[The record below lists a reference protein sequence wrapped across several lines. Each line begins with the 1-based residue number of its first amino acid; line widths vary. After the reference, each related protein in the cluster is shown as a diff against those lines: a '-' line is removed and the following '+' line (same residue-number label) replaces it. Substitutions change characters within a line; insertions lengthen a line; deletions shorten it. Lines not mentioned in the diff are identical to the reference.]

1 MRINHNISALNA
13 YHQLSANSSASAK
26 NLEKLSSGLR
36 INRAADDATGLA
48 ISEKMRAQI
57 RGLDQAQKNAQD
69 GISLIQTAEGALNET
84 HSILQRV
91 RELSNQAANGTS
103 TTQDKQNIQTE
114 VNQLIDEVD
123 RIANNTEFNSFKI
136 LNGDISKTAKF
147 AQSTGGSVANVI
159 SSSTAASGTTTVT
172 TGTALTADTA
182 SVWQTGALK
191 DYTSG
196 SAAAVTSNTKLTDL
210 GDASGNYGLK
220 VGDEI
225 TLSAVVG
232 GEVKNA
238 VYVVSA
244 NSTLDDF
251 MSTVKNTLGASSVA
265 MDTADGAGDF
275 GADLDA
281 LGLDAPV
288 SGLST
293 DGGMLITG
301 QKGAANDIS
310 SFSISATSSEGIDR
324 TSFNSSLNTGKNGG
338 LQQLQV
344 AANKGDYVAQVDIGP
359 AGASAGDGRIAVR
372 ANSVVQVS
380 NLQLTF
386 NGSIVDAAGN
396 PANNQ
401 VSTITVGS
409 ANNTVSIHVGANEG
423 QTLEIGINA
432 MDSVALG
439 LKNNG
444 VNISLMSEVSAEK
457 AIKVLDS
464 AISTVSTER
473 SKLGAVQNRLEHTI
487 NSLGTSSENLTAAES
502 RLRDV
507 DMAHE
512 MMEFTKNNILSQAA
526 QSMLAQANQQPQ
538 GVLQLL
544 RG

>member
-13 YHQLSANSSASAK
+13 YNQLSANSASASK

-57 RGLDQAQKNAQD
+57 RGLDQASRNAQD
-69 GISLIQTAEGALNET
+69 GISLIQTAEGAMNET

-114 VNQLIDEVD
+114 VNQLIDEID
-123 RIANNTEFNSFKI
+123 RVATDTEFNSFKI

-147 AQSTGGSVANVI
+147 AQSTGGAVANVVA
-159 SSSTAASGTTTVT
+159 SSTAAAGTTTVT
-172 TGTALTADTA
+172 TSGPLAAA
-182 SVWQTGALK
+182 EESMWQTGTLMDHNGVAAPV
-191 DYTSG
+191 SG
-196 SAAAVTSNTKLTDL
+196 TTKMTDL
-210 GDASGNYGLK
+210 GDGASNYGLQ

-232 GEVKNA
+232 GEVKSS
-238 VYVVSA
+238 VYVVTSG
-244 NSTLDDF
+244 STLDDF
-251 MSTVKNTLGASSVA
+251 MASVKNTLGAADVSMS
-265 MDTADGAGDF
+265 TAVGDF
-275 GADLDA
+275 VSLGSGAE
-281 LGLDAPV
+281 GLDINTSAANTMV
-288 SGLST
+288 ISGQS
-293 DGGMLITG
+293 
-301 QKGAANDIS
+301 GAANDIS
-310 SFSISATSSEGIDR
+310 TLKIAAASSEGISR
-324 TSFNSSLNTGKNGG
+324 SSFNAQMNGGLNGG

-344 AANKGDYVAQVDIGP
+344 AGNAGDFIAQVDIDGNGA
-359 AGASAGDGRIAVR
+359 AGTGDGRIAVR
-372 ANSVVQVS
+372 SNSVVQVS
-380 NLQLTF
+380 NLQLSFTDT
-386 NGSIVDAAGN
+386 IAA
-396 PANNQ
+396 AAT
-401 VSTITVGS
+401 STITVGS
-409 ANNTVSIHVGANEG
+409 TNNTVSIHVGANAG

-439 LKNNG
+439 LKTNG
-444 VNISLMSEVSAEK
+444 VNISLMSETSAED
-457 AIKVLDS
+457 ALKVLDG
-464 AISTVSTER
+464 AISNVSSER
-473 SKLGAVQNRLEHTI
+473 SKLGAIQNRLEHTI

-507 DMAHE
+507 DMANE
-512 MMEFTKNNILSQAA
+512 MMQFTKNNILSQAA

>member
-13 YHQLSANSSASAK
+13 YNQLSANSSASSK

-182 SVWQTGALK
+182 AVWQTGALK

-196 SAAAVTSNTKLTDL
+196 VAAAVTNNTKLTDL

-251 MSTVKNTLGASSVA
+251 MSTVKNTLGSSSVA
-265 MDTADGAGDF
+265 MDTADGVGDF
-275 GADLDA
+275 GSDLDA

-293 DGGMLITG
+293 DGAMLITG

-310 SFSISATSSEGIDR
+310 SFSITATSSEGIDR